1 MTGAIAQAVVVIFAA
16 AASAPVF
23 VMIARRTFT
32 AFPDSAAAP
41 GPRRR

>member
-16 AASAPVF
+16 AASLPVF

-32 AFPDSAAAP
+32 AIPDSGASP
-41 GPRRR
+41 GPRGR